1 MKRILALLLVLT
13 LAFSSVQVASAATVE
28 PVAPLYE
35 NATTVCVDL
44 QITSTG
50 KATITVC
57 CIASD
62 TSVSVQTT
70 TYLERKD
77 GASWVR
83 VDNGEANNAWVY
95 STTSQTISKTYSLSL
110 SQTGQYRAVTIFK
123 LTGDTVERITRYSTA
138 TYGS

>member
-1 MKRILALLLVLT
+1 MKRILALLLILT
-13 LAFSSVQVASAATVE
+13 LAFASVQAVSAATAEQISPQYVNTE
-28 PVAPLYE
+28 DAQVSLYISS
-35 NATTVCVDL
+35 A
-44 QITSTG
+44 G
-50 KATITVC
+50 KATITVRC
-57 CIASD
+57 TGTDSM
-62 TSVSVQTT
+62 TSAQTT

-110 SQTGQYRAVTIFK
+110 TQTGQYRAVTIFK

-138 TYGS
+138 TYGG